1 MVLDLCSPLLLQQGT
16 GGSKGTHDPS
26 LLWHNQVNPAALA
39 GTPSHTLSV
48 SPSHV
53 HLDLLCQAEGRGAQR
68 SLEGL
73 EFSPRPCSY
82 PHLCLRSPGGIA
94 CLPCTCPSQHQLHPP
109 VWHKLY
115 PLPGTLPP
123 FPVHSRTL
131 ALEKPPHP
139 SATGPPP
146 PGSVQFS
153 DGHAGGRALA
163 SPCPHGGGGGAFL
176 AVGGAQGRACG
187 ENHSEW
193 VLGRAG
199 AGGRAQG
206 SRPAARGPWA
216 PSCALS
222 SGPLPLW
229 LLLQEAAAWAAVSM
243 LGGGRVVAGRGLGQE
258 FGSFAR
264 RGWGGSVG
272 RGPWGASNA
281 CRAECSGFCP
291 LGVGWRVLP
300 ESLSVA
306 THFCLRPPP
315 GGGARG
321 DELTPVCGCP
331 GPWPRNLGEAVGLA
345 PLQWKM

>member
-1 MVLDLCSPLLLQQGT
+1 MPAVTWWHSLSALHLPLPASAASSGLAQAV
-16 GGSKGTHDPS
+16 PS
-26 LLWHNQVNPAALA
+26 AWNP
-39 GTPSHTLSV
+39 TPIPSSFSH
-48 SPSHV
+48 
-53 HLDLLCQAEGRGAQR
+53 
-68 SLEGL
+68 
-73 EFSPRPCSY
+73 PCSRETS
-82 PHLCLRSPGGIA
+82 PPLCHW
-94 CLPCTCPSQHQLHPP
+94 T
-109 VWHKLY
+109 
-115 PLPGTLPP
+115 
-123 FPVHSRTL
+123 
-131 ALEKPPHP
+131 
-139 SATGPPP
+139 PPP
-146 PGSVQFS
+146 QGSVQFS

-229 LLLQEAAAWAAVSM
+229 LLLQEATAWAAVSM